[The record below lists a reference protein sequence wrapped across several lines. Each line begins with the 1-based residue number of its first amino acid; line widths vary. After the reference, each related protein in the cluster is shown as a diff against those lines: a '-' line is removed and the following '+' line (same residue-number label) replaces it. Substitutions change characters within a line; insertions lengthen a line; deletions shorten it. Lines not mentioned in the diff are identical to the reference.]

1 MNTLNARI
9 TPLFA
14 LLYTIPGGPAF
25 AAMTL
30 TSSDLQQNAPI
41 NTTHIYPRCGGRNIS
56 PQLSWSGAPQS
67 ARSLV
72 LTMIDVDVKPSQWS
86 HWVVVGLP
94 TGAGSLAQGA
104 RTLPGNAKALIS
116 NFGDA
121 AYAGPCP
128 PAGTGVHHY
137 QFTIWALPTAE
148 LSLPPDEKAME
159 LTAKLSRLALAHAS
173 LTALVQAPAGP

>member
-1 MNTLNARI
+1 MNTLSARVM
-9 TPLFA
+9 LVFA
-14 LLYTIPGGPAF
+14 ILGGPAW

-30 TSSDLQQNAPI
+30 TSSDIKQDAPI
-41 NTTHIYPRCGGRNIS
+41 NIAHIYSRCGGHNLS

-67 ARSLV
+67 AKSLV

-94 TGAGSLAQGA
+94 ISPTSLPQGA
-104 RTLPGNAKALIS
+104 KTLPGNARALVS

-137 QFTIWALPTAE
+137 QFTVWALPTAE
-148 LSLPPDEKAME
+148 LSLSPDGKATE
-159 LTAKLSRLALAHAS
+159 LTAKLSRLALERAS

>member
-1 MNTLNARI
+1 MSWNPYENL
-9 TPLFA
+9 P
-14 LLYTIPGGPAF
+14 PAASF
-25 AAMTL
+25 SL
-30 TSSDLQQNAPI
+30 TSSDLRQGEKLALPQVSGIFGA
-41 NTTHIYPRCGGRNIS
+41 GGQDVS

-94 TGAGSLAQGA
+94 VSASSLPQGA
-104 RTLPGNAKALIS
+104 KTLPGNARALVS

-128 PAGTGVHHY
+128 PPGTGVHHY

-148 LSLPPDEKAME
+148 LSLPPDEKATE
-159 LTAKLSRLALAHAS
+159 LTAKLSHLALEHAS